1 MPWRRW
7 LPLAI
12 GFGGLLG
19 SRPAFVGLRPRG
31 RAPAVA
37 AVAGRAL
44 PETYVEATEATDGSE
59 GLYFQRHS
67 RLAQHLFAEDG
78 LRGFA
83 SWRDWYQAPWWLSQG
98 DVMTVLAGTLR
109 EVAPVACE
117 THFVETSDGGILALD
132 AFSLP
137 VTGAAADDA
146 PVAVLIPGLG
156 GSANGGY
163 VRNMAFSL
171 LHRGFHV
178 LGLNMRGVGAATLRT
193 PRFASAHRGSTGD
206 LREAVSYIRKTLLPG
221 RSRKVFAMGW
231 SLGGNIVVNAL
242 AEQGPDHCPMA
253 HLDGGVAL
261 CATHCLTRT
270 ARQYDE
276 HWPMRHLYDP
286 HVLRNLKKMLE
297 PAMPFYRSGPVP
309 SWAAGASGAV
319 AVDHQRLA
327 SARRIRDIDEA
338 LIRRMFGYSSVE
350 EYYHQASCSR
360 RLSDVT
366 VPLLL
371 VSAADDPMTTSWV
384 PLETVRSNEQVI
396 LAYTKH
402 GGHIAWHDEKNVR
415 KSHWVEDGVGSFLE
429 RLLTWQGEG

>member
-1 MPWRRW
+1 MRTLGRW
-7 LPLAI
+7 LPVAI
-12 GFGGLLG
+12 GFTGGLL
-19 SRPAFVGLRPRG
+19 SYRPSFIGCTLRPRA
-31 RAPAVA
+31 RTAQA
-37 AVAGRAL
+37 AGAL
-44 PETYVEATEATDGSE
+44 PETYVEATEATDGRE

-67 RLAQHLFAEDG
+67 RLAKHLFAEDG
-78 LRGFA
+78 LRNFA
-83 SWRDWYQAPWWLSQG
+83 TWRDWYQAPWWLQQG

-117 THFVETSDGGILALD
+117 THVVETSDGGILALD

-137 VTGAAADDA
+137 GTGTLGDDA
-146 PVAVLIPGLG
+146 PVVVLIPGLG

-163 VRNMAFSL
+163 VRNMASSL
-171 LHRGFHV
+171 LQRGFHV
-178 LGLNMRGVGAATLRT
+178 LGLNMRGVGAALMRT

-206 LREAVSYIRKTLLPG
+206 LREAVSYIRESLLPG
-221 RSRKVFAMGW
+221 KSPRKVFAMGW

-242 AEQGPDHCPMA
+242 AEQGPHHMGPA

-270 ARQYDE
+270 AQQYEE

-309 SWAAGASGAV
+309 AWAGADV
-319 AVDHQRLA
+319 AVDHQRIA

-360 RLSDVT
+360 RLADVN

-371 VSAADDPMTTSWV
+371 LSAADDPMTTSWV

-402 GGHIAWHDEKNVR
+402 GGHIAWHDEQNVR

-429 RLLTWQGEG
+429 RLLTWHEGEG